1 MSNYKFNINPMS
13 RRNYPNAV
21 TPLLRLYIVSGMC
34 FLPITNQNQMT
45 TKTVISKSKKR
56 KMTTVNKWSNGLPK
70 IKANDF
76 TEMVVY
82 KTKMP
87 DGKYTSVTKH
97 EKVR

>member
-1 MSNYKFNINPMS
+1 
-13 RRNYPNAV
+13 
-21 TPLLRLYIVSGMC
+21 
-34 FLPITNQNQMT
+34 
-45 TKTVISKSKKR
+45 
-56 KMTTVNKWSNGLPK
+56 MTTVNKWSNGLPK

-97 EKVR
+97 EKVRWALKKGNDR